1 MCLKLY
7 KNILKKIKVSLR
19 RKWKWKFEINRYTT
33 YFSYNEKSLEKVVK
47 YIKKNRL
54 KVSVENPGN
63 SILCCLKRERK
74 KEQKC
79 RRNWKGKKYML

>member
-7 KNILKKIKVSLR
+7 KNILKKIKVSLK

-47 YIKKNRL
+47 YIKKKQAEGICR
-54 KVSVENPGN
+54 KS
-63 SILCCLKRERK
+63 REFHTV
-74 KEQKC
+74 
-79 RRNWKGKKYML
+79 LS